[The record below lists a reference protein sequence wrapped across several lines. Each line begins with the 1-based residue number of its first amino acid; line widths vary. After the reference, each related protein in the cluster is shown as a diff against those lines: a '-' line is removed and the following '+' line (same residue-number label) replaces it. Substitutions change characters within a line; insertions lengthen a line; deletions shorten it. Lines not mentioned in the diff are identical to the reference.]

1 MSRPSPHS
9 GPIRR
14 RTFLIGAAATGLLS
28 ACGSDGDGV
37 APQDDADENTGAGV
51 LPAQGEGDG
60 SVAPEFAGDS
70 ADLDEGTFSIIQ
82 RYPSNVAGPG
92 EIRLP
97 FSLSNAEAQFV
108 TDGPLS
114 LGAQIV
120 DLDGNE
126 VGSRL
131 TAVRRDVAPSP
142 YYAFRAQVDTPGFYA
157 IVVDGGPVEGA
168 NFQVMESST
177 LTIPSPGDTLAGF
190 DTPTPGAPA
199 GIDPICTREPNCDFH
214 SVTLTGAL
222 ADARPVAYFV
232 GTPAFCQTG
241 SCAPA
246 LEALIEVAPDYSDT
260 MRIVHAEVFTDLT
273 ATTIAP
279 AVEAVKMTFEPALF
293 ITDAD
298 GTIIERVDGLWDVSE
313 LRERFDAALA

>member
-126 VGSRL
+126 VSLEADELLARL
-131 TAVRRDVAPSP
+131 IQHELDHLDGILLIDHLEADDRR
-142 YYAFRAQVDTPGFYA
+142 
-157 IVVDGGPVEGA
+157 
-168 NFQVMESST
+168 
-177 LTIPSPGDTLAGF
+177 
-190 DTPTPGAPA
+190 
-199 GIDPICTREPNCDFH
+199 
-214 SVTLTGAL
+214 GAL
-222 ADARPVAYFV
+222 
-232 GTPAFCQTG
+232 
-241 SCAPA
+241 
-246 LEALIEVAPDYSDT
+246 
-260 MRIVHAEVFTDLT
+260 RI
-273 ATTIAP
+273 
-279 AVEAVKMTFEPALF
+279 
-293 ITDAD
+293 
-298 GTIIERVDGLWDVSE
+298 
-313 LRERFDAALA
+313 LRERYVDPGLPGSGVNGRSGSTGGSSNGLRLP